1 MSSRRRKKG
10 SQKEF
15 GVRLAFG
22 EAPGIDF
29 GASGGRFGTL
39 WGLIFDQFGHGF
51 GLRPA

>member
-22 EAPGIDF
+22 EAPGIDS
-29 GASGGRFGTL
+29 GASGDRFGTL
-39 WGLIFDQFGHGF
+39 WGRFWINFGMVL
-51 GLRPA
+51 GLLPA